1 MDHRLV
7 EYVSNHPL
15 LAGGAG
21 LMLLVVIGY
30 ELRQRANGAKSVS
43 PVEAVRLMND
53 GAVMVDVRST
63 NQYKDGHIS
72 GARSVP
78 GDQIAAGAAALDKL
92 KNRTVIVCCDSGAT
106 SGAAARK
113 LTELGFATVYNLRGG
128 LGAWRQD
135 NLPVVKN

>member
-7 EYVSNHPL
+7 EYLGNHSL
-15 LAGGAG
+15 LAGGTA

-30 ELRQRANGAKSVS
+30 ELRQRAHSAAAVS
-43 PVEAVRLMND
+43 PGVAVRLMND
-53 GAVMVDVRST
+53 GALMVDVRST

-78 GDQIAAGAAALDKL
+78 GDQIAAGAAGLEKL
-92 KNRTVIVCCDSGAT
+92 KDKTIIVCCDSGTA

-113 LTELGFATVYNLRGG
+113 LTSLGFGKVYNLRGG

-135 NLPVVKN
+135 NLPVAKG

>member
-7 EYVSNHPL
+7 EYLGNHSL
-15 LAGGAG
+15 LAGGTA

-30 ELRQRANGAKSVS
+30 ELRQRAHSAAAVS
-43 PVEAVRLMND
+43 PGVAVRLMND
-53 GAVMVDVRST
+53 GALMVDVRST

-78 GDQIAAGAAALDKL
+78 GDQIAAGAAALEKFKDK
-92 KNRTVIVCCDSGAT
+92 TIIVCCDSGTA

-113 LTELGFATVYNLRGG
+113 LTSLGFGKVYNLRGG

-135 NLPVVKN
+135 NLPVAKG